1 MRQHIINESL
11 WSKQSIPM
19 NQTEFLE
26 ARRKQRLPR
35 INLCPICGE
44 NMEQTER
51 AWLTYVENACAS
63 GEILNNVFNGK

>member
-1 MRQHIINESL
+1 MRQHTINESL
-11 WSKQSIPM
+11 RSEQSIPM

-26 ARRKQRLPR
+26 AHRKQRLPR
-35 INLCPICGE
+35 LSLYSIYEE

-63 GEILNNVFNGK
+63 GEILNNAFNGK